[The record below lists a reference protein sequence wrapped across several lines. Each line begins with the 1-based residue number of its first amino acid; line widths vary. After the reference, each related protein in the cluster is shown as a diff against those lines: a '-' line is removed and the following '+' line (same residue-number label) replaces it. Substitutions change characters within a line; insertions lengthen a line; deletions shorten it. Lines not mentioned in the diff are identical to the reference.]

1 MLTVIRREDYR
12 PPAFRVLSVDLT
24 FELVPEAT
32 LVTARLAL
40 ERQGE
45 GPLRLDGENLELVSI
60 TLNGTPLAAGSYTL
74 DDTSL
79 TIADAPDRVT
89 LETVTRIN
97 PRANTVLEGLYLS
110 KGLFC
115 TQCEAEGF
123 RRITYYP
130 DRPDVLARFRTKVI
144 GPKDTCPILLSNGN
158 LVEEGE
164 LDGGRHYAL
173 WDDPFPKPSYLFA
186 LVAGDLGL
194 LEDSYTTLSG
204 KTVTLRLYTEPRD
217 IAKCRHAMESLKKAM
232 RWDEEVYGL
241 EYDLDLFNIVA
252 VRDFNMGAMENKSL
266 NVFNSKLLLATP
278 ETATDEDHALVE
290 SVVAHEY
297 FHNWT
302 GNRVTCRD
310 WFQLSL
316 KEGLTVFR
324 DQQFSADMGSAA
336 VERINAVR
344 FLRAHQFVE
353 DDGPLAHPVR
363 PDSYVEIN
371 NFYSVTV
378 YEKGA
383 EVIRMM
389 HTLLG
394 PEGFRKGMDLYFQRH
409 DGQAV
414 TCDDFASAM
423 EDASGV
429 DLTRFRLWY
438 AQAGTPRITVS
449 RDYDAGKREYRL
461 DLRQTI
467 PPTPGQPAKQPMH
480 IPLRLGLIGADGRAL
495 PLKLSPDEAQAP
507 EERVVSLTRSAE
519 SITLHDVPEGAV
531 PSLLRGF
538 SAPVKLDAG
547 LSRAELAHLM
557 RHDGDLFNRWEAGQQ
572 LAQSVLLERVRH
584 PSATLDP
591 LLEEAFA
598 AILADKALDKALA
611 AEALSLPSEEYLAQH
626 MSVVDT
632 DAVYEARQGVR
643 RDLARRLE
651 GQWQA
656 AYEGNRSN
664 EPYVFTAEAA
674 GRRRLKNLALN
685 YLLAAD
691 EREGS
696 RAAMAQFRS
705 ADNMTDEQAALTAL
719 SHTGGAERE
728 EALGTFYAKWA
739 EDALVIDKWFN
750 IQARADR
757 AETLDEVKALLKH
770 PAYEPGNP
778 NRVRSLVA
786 GFAAN
791 RKRFHDLSGDGY
803 RFLAEQVMDIDKRN
817 PRLSSRLV
825 TAFESWRRFE
835 LRRRALM
842 EAVLQ
847 EMRQDPELSKDLA
860 EKVEK
865 FLSAD

>member
-1 MLTVIRREDYR
+1 MLTAIRREDYQ
-12 PPAFRVLSVDLT
+12 PPVFRVLSVDLR
-24 FELVPEAT
+24 FELQPENT
-32 LVTARLAL
+32 LVTARLEM
-40 ERQGE
+40 ERRGE
-45 GPLRLDGENLELVSI
+45 GPLKLDGENLELVSMH
-60 TLNGTPLAAGSYTL
+60 LNGKALTGADYTA
-74 DDTSL
+74 DSDGL
-79 TIADAPDRVT
+79 TIVDAPERLT
-89 LETVTRIN
+89 LKTVTRIN
-97 PRANTVLEGLYLS
+97 PRTNTVLEGLYLS

-130 DRPDVLARFRTKVI
+130 DRPDVLAPFRTTVI
-144 GPKDTCPILLSNGN
+144 GPKDTCPVLLSNGN

-164 LDGGRHYAL
+164 LENGRHYAV

-204 KTVTLRLYTEPRD
+204 RKVTLRLYTEPRD

-232 RWDEEVYGL
+232 RWDEEVFGL

-266 NVFNSKLLLATP
+266 NIFNSKLLLATP

-344 FLRAHQFVE
+344 FLRSHQFVE

-363 PDSYVEIN
+363 PDTYVEIN

-394 PEGFRKGMDLYFQRH
+394 PEGFRKGMDLYFERH

-423 EDASGV
+423 EDATGV
-429 DLTRFRLWY
+429 DLTQFRLWY
-438 AQAGTPRITVS
+438 AQAGTPRIRVT
-449 RDYDAGKREYRL
+449 RRYDARKGTYTL
-461 DLRQTI
+461 DFQQDV
-467 PPTPGQPAKQPMH
+467 PPTPGQPVKKPMH
-480 IPLRLGLIGADGRAL
+480 IPIRLGLVGADGRPV
-495 PLKLSPDEAQAP
+495 PLRLSAGEGEAP
-507 EERVVSLTRSAE
+507 TETVIGLKERNET
-519 SITLHDVPEGAV
+519 ITLHDVPEGAV

-572 LAQSVLLERVRH
+572 LAQSVLLERVDT
-584 PSATLDP
+584 PAAALDP
-591 LLEEAFA
+591 LLEAGFA
-598 AILADKALDKALA
+598 AILADPELDKALA
-611 AEALSLPSEEYLAQH
+611 AEALTLPSEEYLAQH
-626 MSVVDT
+626 LTVVDT
-632 DAVYEARQGVR
+632 DAIHAARKDVR
-643 RDLARRLE
+643 ADLARRL
-651 GQWQA
+651 QPAWTL
-656 AYEGNRSN
+656 AYDGNRSN

-674 GRRRLKNLALN
+674 GRRRLKNLALG

-691 EREGS
+691 EAEGS
-696 RAAMAQFRS
+696 HMALEQFRR
-705 ADNMTDEQAALTAL
+705 ADNMADEQAALTAL

-728 EALGTFYAKWA
+728 TALAAFYNKWA
-739 EDALVIDKWFN
+739 DDPLVIDKWFS

-757 AETLDEVKALLKH
+757 AETLEEVKALLRH

-778 NRVRSLVA
+778 NRVRALVA
-786 GFAAN
+786 GFATN
-791 RKRFHDLSGDGY
+791 RKWFHDLSGEGY
-803 RFLAEQVMDIDKRN
+803 RFLAGQVMDIDKRN

-835 LRRRALM
+835 PGRRAMM
-842 EAVLQ
+842 EQVLKD
-847 EMRQDPELSKDLA
+847 MRRDPELSKDLG